1 MPLLSR
7 QSSKLLRQVDHKQHA
22 TQEDHQDPLKQYLTP
37 PSSNSTSNEGP
48 RRKQEETEEDIYA
61 DPKSSDDESS
71 SVLKPSKSALP
82 PSPPENRAGFQHKP
96 PVPDVDGPADVK
108 QKAASAFQR
117 PKSSSADPSGKANAE
132 DEAAKLSSDEDD
144 IFPDSKRRKTGPKV
158 PGKPYERPP
167 STVRNIHARPK
178 SNQPLRGNKTSYGRK
193 EVHRKE
199 VRDKEQKA
207 KEEQKQKEEEQAQ
220 AETAAKK
227 PVFKQPLNRHT
238 HGTNAG
244 NETRATFNS
253 APGNPDP
260 KSQTSNKPP
269 SSPSLSP
276 LSSAP
281 NSPDLTASGPLNRPS
296 SPSTLTRPCPICSE
310 PIPFLQHES
319 FADQYSQPRTL
330 TYQWQQRFCRYHRQ
344 QTAQETW
351 QARGYPARIAWED
364 LQRRMAE
371 PRHLR
376 HVRQVMKG
384 QRESVF
390 RRRLE
395 ERVGRKGGAETAL
408 QALAAEEEE
417 EEGKEGGEGQGTT
430 ARKGCRVGYYGPRG
444 EKMMTTHILHTFTP
458 DLRTLAATDKLLAS
472 AGVAGG
478 VSGFV
483 QAVLVPELAFS
494 LVSEDLETAS
504 PPKGQKRKGSPSA
517 GTTTTTQ
524 NPLQVLEE
532 SAELGEL
539 LNPEV
544 SVAEERSAG
553 LRRGRGTEDLDEWE
567 DEGGGGGDGKL

>member
-7 QSSKLLRQVDHKQHA
+7 QSSRLLRQVDHKQHA

-61 DPKSSDDESS
+61 DPKSSDDEIGP
-71 SVLKPSKSALP
+71 VLKPSKSALP
-82 PSPPENRAGFQHKP
+82 LSPPENRAGFQHKP

-108 QKAASAFQR
+108 HKAASAFQR
-117 PKSSSADPSGKANAE
+117 PKASSVDPSEKAKAE
-132 DEAAKLSSDEDD
+132 DDAAKLSSDEGD
-144 IFPDSKRRKTGPKV
+144 IFPEPKRRKTGPKV
-158 PGKPYERPP
+158 PGKPYENLQ
-167 STVRNIHARPK
+167 SAVRNIHAPPK
-178 SNQPLRGNKTSYGRK
+178 GNQPLHSKKTSYGRK
-193 EVHRKE
+193 EVHRRE

-207 KEEQKQKEEEQAQ
+207 KEEQRQIGEEQAQ
-220 AETAAKK
+220 AEAAAKK
-227 PVFKQPLNRHT
+227 PVFKRPLNRHT
-238 HGTNAG
+238 HGNDAG
-244 NETRATFNS
+244 NETRTTFNS

-260 KSQTSNKPP
+260 QNKTSNRAP

-281 NSPDLTASGPLNRPS
+281 SSPEITASGPLNRPS
-296 SPSTLTRPCPICSE
+296 SPSALTRPCPICNE

-351 QARGYPARIAWED
+351 HARGYPARIAWED
-364 LQRRMAE
+364 LQRRMSEA
-371 PRHLR
+371 RHIR
-376 HVRQVMKG
+376 HVRQVTKG

-390 RRRLE
+390 RKGLE
-395 ERVGRKGGAETAL
+395 ERVLRKGGAETAL
-408 QALAAEEEE
+408 QALAAEEE

-458 DLRTLAATDKLLAS
+458 DLRSLAATDKLLAS

-483 QAVLVPELAFS
+483 QAVLVPELALS

-504 PPKGQKRKGSPSA
+504 PPNGRKRKGSPV
-517 GTTTTTQ
+517 GMTTQ
-524 NPLQVLEE
+524 DPLQVLEE

-539 LNPEV
+539 LNPEI
-544 SVAEERSAG
+544 SASEERSTV
-553 LRRGRGTEDLDEWE
+553 LRRRRGSEDLDEWG
-567 DEGGGGGDGKL
+567 DEGGGGDGGL

>member
-1 MPLLSR
+1 MPFLPRVSTRLLS
-7 QSSKLLRQVDHKQHA
+7 QVDHKQHA

-48 RRKQEETEEDIYA
+48 RRKQDETEEDIYA
-61 DPKSSDDESS
+61 DPKSSDDESG

-117 PKSSSADPSGKANAE
+117 PKSSSADPSGKADAE
-132 DEAAKLSSDEDD
+132 DEAAKLSSDEDV

-158 PGKPYERPP
+158 PGKPYENPP

-193 EVHRKE
+193 EVHRRE

-207 KEEQKQKEEEQAQ
+207 KEEQRQKEEEQAQ
-220 AETAAKK
+220 AEAAAKK
-227 PVFKQPLNRHT
+227 PVFKRPLNRRT
-238 HGTNAG
+238 QGNDAG

-253 APGNPDP
+253 APGKSDP
-260 KSQTSNKPP
+260 KNQTSNQAP
-269 SSPSLSP
+269 SSPSLSS

-281 NSPDLTASGPLNRPS
+281 NSPELTESAPFHRPS
-296 SPSTLTRPCPICSE
+296 SPSALTRPCPICNE

-351 QARGYPARIAWED
+351 HARGYPARIAWED
-364 LQRRMAE
+364 LQSRMSE

-376 HVRQVMKG
+376 HMRQVMQG

-395 ERVGRKGGAETAL
+395 ERVGRKRGAETAL

-444 EKMMTTHILHTFTP
+444 EKMMYV
-458 DLRTLAATDKLLAS
+458 
-472 AGVAGG
+472 GV
-478 VSGFV
+478 
-483 QAVLVPELAFS
+483 FS
-494 LVSEDLETAS
+494 LLIFFHFLPLRCSVQNITKPERKLTQPTRKKTGQPTSSTRSPLTSVPS
-504 PPKGQKRKGSPSA
+504 PPPTNSSPRPASQA
-517 GTTTTTQ
+517 ACPASSRPSSSR
-524 NPLQVLEE
+524 NWLF
-532 SAELGEL
+532 
-539 LNPEV
+539 
-544 SVAEERSAG
+544 RS
-553 LRRGRGTEDLDEWE
+553 
-567 DEGGGGGDGKL
+567 

>member
-7 QSSKLLRQVDHKQHA
+7 QSSRLLRQVDHKQHA

-37 PSSNSTSNEGP
+37 PSSNSTSKEGP

-61 DPKSSDDESS
+61 DPKSSDDESA

-82 PSPPENRAGFQHKP
+82 PSPPENRAGFQYKP

-108 QKAASAFQR
+108 HKAASAFQR
-117 PKSSSADPSGKANAE
+117 PKASSADPSGKANAE
-132 DEAAKLSSDEDD
+132 DEAAKLSSDEGD
-144 IFPDSKRRKTGPKV
+144 IFPEPKRRKTGPKV
-158 PGKPYERPP
+158 PGKPYENLQ
-167 STVRNIHARPK
+167 SAVRNIHAPSK
-178 SNQPLRGNKTSYGRK
+178 GNQPLHSKKTSYGRK
-193 EVHRKE
+193 GVQRRE

-207 KEEQKQKEEEQAQ
+207 REEQRQKEEEQAQ
-220 AETAAKK
+220 AEAAAKK
-227 PVFKQPLNRHT
+227 PVFKRPLHRRTDGN
-238 HGTNAG
+238 NAG

-253 APGNPDP
+253 APGKPDS
-260 KSQTSNKPP
+260 KNQTSNQVP
-269 SSPSLSP
+269 SSPSLSS

-281 NSPDLTASGPLNRPS
+281 NSPEVTESAPFHRPS
-296 SPSTLTRPCPICSE
+296 SPSALTRPCPICNE

-364 LQRRMAE
+364 LQRRMSEA
-371 PRHLR
+371 RHLR

-390 RRRLE
+390 RSRLE
-395 ERVGRKGGAETAL
+395 ERVLRKGGAETAL

-417 EEGKEGGEGQGTT
+417 EGKEGGEENERTT
-430 ARKGCRVGYYGPRG
+430 TVAKKGCRVGYYGPRG

-458 DLRTLAATDKLLAS
+458 DLRSLAASDKLLAS

-483 QAVLVPELAFS
+483 QAVLVPELALS

-504 PPKGQKRKGSPSA
+504 PKCQKREGSFSA
-517 GTTTTTQ
+517 STTTTQ
-524 NPLQVLEE
+524 DPLQVLEE

-553 LRRGRGTEDLDEWE
+553 LRRRRGSEDLDEWG
-567 DEGGGGGDGKL
+567 DEGGGGDGEL